1 MLFLAFLV
9 MVAVVN
15 AAVNPLGP
23 YSVSDVTVSGLSAG
37 GFMAVQLHVTFS
49 SIINGSA
56 VFAGGPYYCARGN
69 LIYAEEQCM
78 YTFMGTP
85 TISQL
90 LQVTEKYENQGLI
103 DNTLNM
109 KDDPVYLY
117 SGADDTVVD
126 PKVMQSLETYYQTYV
141 DIKKLVA
148 DYAVPSQHCW
158 PTVAYGNSCAQL
170 KSPYIGKCN
179 FDGAGNALT
188 TLYGSAIKPAA
199 TAVKANFMKFSQNS
213 YYSGTKTSIADT
225 GYIYVP
231 TACQSG
237 TTCSL
242 HVVLHGCEQTEADIG
257 TEFAENIGMNEY
269 AEANNI
275 IMLYPFV
282 KRSYSSPSNPNGCWD
297 WWGYT
302 DANYANNKGVQMK
315 FIRSLITA
323 VSQK

>member
-1 MLFLAFLV
+1 MFLV
-9 MVAVVN
+9 LLIVLPVIA
-15 AAVNPLGP
+15 AAVDPLGP

-37 GFMAVQLHVTFS
+37 GFMAVQLHVTYS

-85 TISQL
+85 SITQL
-90 LQVTEKYENQGLI
+90 LTVTNQYEKQGLI
-103 DNTLNM
+103 DNTVNM
-109 KDDPVYLY
+109 KDDAVYLY

-126 PKVMQSLETYYQTYV
+126 PKVMQSLETYYQSFV
-141 DIKKLVA
+141 SIPKLVA

-158 PTVAYGNSCAQL
+158 PTVSYGNSCAQL
-170 KSPYIGKCN
+170 KSPYIGKCG

-188 TLYGSAIKPAA
+188 TLYGSSLKAG
-199 TAVKANFMKFSQNS
+199 TVVKANFMKFSQTK
-213 YYSGTKTSIADT
+213 YFSGTKTSIADN

-282 KRSYSSPSNPNGCWD
+282 KRSYSMPSNPNG
-297 WWGYT
+297 Y
-302 DANYANNKGVQMK
+302 V
-315 FIRSLITA
+315 I
-323 VSQK
+323 

>member
-1 MLFLAFLV
+1 MMLWVLLIVLPVIF
-9 MVAVVN
+9 
-15 AAVNPLGP
+15 AASKGSLSQ
-23 YSVSDVTVSGLSAG
+23 YSVSDVTVSGLSSG
-37 GFMAVQLHVTFS
+37 GFMAVQLHVTYS

-85 TISQL
+85 SITSL
-90 LQVTEKYENQGLI
+90 LQTTTKYENQGLI
-103 DNTLNM
+103 DKTANL

-126 PKVMQSLETYYQTYV
+126 PKVMQSLETYYQNFV
-141 DIKKLVA
+141 DIQKLVA

-158 PTVAYGNSCAQL
+158 PTVSYGSACAQL
-170 KSPYIGKCN
+170 KSPYIGKCG

-188 TLYGSAIKPAA
+188 TLYGSLKSGV
-199 TAVKANFMKFSQNS
+199 TAVKANLLSFSQTS
-213 YYSGTKTSIADT
+213 YISGTKTSLADT

-242 HVVLHGCEQTEADIG
+242 HVVLHGCEQTEDDIG
-257 TEFAENIGMNEY
+257 TVFVENIGMNEY

-275 IMLYPFV
+275 IMLYPFA
-282 KRSYSSPSNPNGCWD
+282 KRSYSAPSNPNGCWD

-323 VSQK
+323 VSGK